1 METSSA
7 TQEPATDASMT
18 SAETATAAAAEIP
31 TENAIENVNAT
42 TTTTAATEPEK
53 KEKILPSFTTK
64 EGVRLIKLGRASAG
78 HETAFLL
85 TGDGMVL
92 GWNSK
97 AMSLKFG

>member
-18 SAETATAAAAEIP
+18 SAAAAAAEIT

-42 TTTTAATEPEK
+42 NTTAATEPEK